1 MFETVV
7 EPVIVRLEANQYAG
21 WFAVPRDHD
30 FLRLRFAKIAGQI
43 ILDFGEENLL
53 HSGLPNCAS
62 HDSASDLDTIA
73 KISTVVPETS

>member
-1 MFETVV
+1 MFETVI
-7 EPVIVRLEANQYAG
+7 EPVLFRLEANQYTG
-21 WFAVPRDHD
+21 WFAVPCDYD

-43 ILDFGEENLL
+43 IFDFGEGNLL
-53 HSGLPNCAS
+53 YAGLPNCAS